1 MSKTVAFLSRPLL
14 SQEQAKMLFFLALF
28 GTAFVFATMLGLT
41 PALATNPGEAVV
53 TKISSF
59 CAQWIKPIYL
69 GAVAL
74 VVFAVAAQ
82 GGIGIIRQTNDQGG
96 ELIFKALAGGVIA
109 VAIPGA
115 ILLAVAA
122 TSTFTC

>member
-1 MSKTVAFLSRPLL
+1 MSKTVSFLNRPLV
-14 SQEQAKMLFFLALF
+14 SQEQAKMLFFLAVF
-28 GTAFVFATMLGLT
+28 GTAFVLATTLGLT
-41 PALATNPGEAVV
+41 PALATNGEAVV
-53 TKISSF
+53 TKISTF

-69 GAVAL
+69 GAIAL

-122 TSTFTC
+122 TTTFTC